1 MILDNIEN
9 APNYFG
15 LNPLF
20 EKAFEYVRGLDVNNL
35 PEGTSEI
42 EGVYLKASAV
52 KIALKSKTETKLET
66 HRKFIDIQIPITR
79 EEIFGW
85 KSLKNLKM
93 PTQEYDS
100 QNDFQL
106 FEDEPSTYIRVLPG
120 EFIIFSPE
128 DAHAPL
134 IGEGITRKI
143 ILKVAVL

>member
-20 EKAFEYVRGLDVNNL
+20 EKAFEYVRGLDVNNM

-42 EGVYLKASAV
+42 EGVHLKVLVV
-52 KIALKSKTETKLET
+52 KTALKNKTEAKLET
-66 HRKFIDIQIPITR
+66 HRKFIDIQIPITQ

-85 KSLKNLKM
+85 KSLKNLKE

-106 FEDEPSTYIRVLPG
+106 FEDEPSSYIHVLPG
-120 EFIIFSPE
+120 EFVIFSPE

-143 ILKVAVL
+143 VLKVAVL

>member
-20 EKAFEYVRGLDVNNL
+20 EKAFECVRGSDVNNL

-42 EGVYLKASAV
+42 EGVYLKASVV
-52 KIALKSKTETKLET
+52 KTTLKSKTETKLET
-66 HRKFIDIQIPITR
+66 HKKFIDIQIPIAR

-85 KSLKNLKM
+85 KSLRNLKE

-100 QNDFQL
+100 QKDFQL

-120 EFIIFSPE
+120 EFIVFSPE

-134 IGEGITRKI
+134 IGEGIIRKI

>member
-1 MILDNIEN
+1 MLLDNIEN

-20 EKAFEYVRGLDVNNL
+20 EKAFEYVRELDLNNL
-35 PEGTSEI
+35 QEGTTEI
-42 EGVYLKASAV
+42 EGLYLKASAV
-52 KIALKSKTETKLET
+52 KTVLKSKTEAKLEI
-66 HRKFIDIQIPITR
+66 HRKFIDIQIPIAR

-85 KSLKNLKM
+85 KSLKNLKE
-93 PTQEYDS
+93 PAQEYDS

-106 FEDEPSTYIRVLPG
+106 FDDEPSTFVHVRPG
-120 EFIIFSPE
+120 EFVIFSPE

-134 IGEGITRKI
+134 IGEGITRKL

>member
-1 MILDNIEN
+1 
-9 APNYFG
+9 
-15 LNPLF
+15 
-20 EKAFEYVRGLDVNNL
+20 
-35 PEGTSEI
+35 
-42 EGVYLKASAV
+42 
-52 KIALKSKTETKLET
+52 LKSKTETKLET